1 MRPFIGVDDLNAILG
16 IEVDESLLIV
26 SIALDSACQAVRSEI
41 DQTINFVAND
51 TVFMDGHDTLKIRLK
66 ERPVRRLGDV
76 TLDGSIVDPS
86 LYNLKDATIRRTDG
100 IRWPAGY
107 ANITVNY
114 DHGYDV
120 VPDDSSGDDVLVPAD
135 MRLVALLAAR
145 RVYVS
150 VGEIDGVKGVRQS
163 ENIGSYSYTLSAGAN
178 AAASSAAQLLD
189 PEKDVLAGYAIG
201 VVPAR

>member
-26 SIALDSACQAVRSEI
+26 AIALDSGCQSVRSFL
-41 DQTINFVAND
+41 DQTINYVAND
-51 TVFMDGHDTLKIRLK
+51 TIFMDGHDTKKIRLP
-66 ERPVRRLGDV
+66 ERPIRRLGDV

-86 LYNLKDATIRRTDG
+86 LYNLKDSTIRRTDD

-120 VPDDSSGDDVLVPAD
+120 IPDDSSGDDVLVPAD
-135 MRLVALLAAR
+135 MRLVALSAAR
-145 RVYVS
+145 RVYTA
-150 VGEIDGVKGVRQS
+150 VGELDGIKGVRQS
-163 ENIGSYSYTLSAGAN
+163 ETIGSYSYSLSAGGT
-178 AAASSAAQLLD
+178 AAASTAAQLLE
-189 PEKDVLAGYAIG
+189 PEEAVLLRYRIG